1 MELEQYEKMAEAILF
16 AGGEPV
22 EQKTV
27 AAAMELDEEAAV
39 AVLESLQAKY
49 EKFASSIEVLRLDTQ
64 WQLCTRKEYE
74 QYIRSAFEIKRNIPL
89 SQAALEVLAVVA
101 YNQPVTRAFAEQV
114 RGEDYSGV
122 I

>member
-39 AVLESLQAKY
+39 TVLESLLTKY
-49 EKFASSIEVLRLDTQ
+49 EKFSSSIEVLRLDTQ
-64 WQLCTRKEYE
+64 WQLCTKKEYE
-74 QYIRSAFEIKRNIPL
+74 PYIRSAFEISATLRFLRRLWRCLRLWRTISP
-89 SQAALEVLAVVA
+89 
-101 YNQPVTRAFAEQV
+101 
-114 RGEDYSGV
+114 
-122 I
+122 

>member
-39 AVLESLQAKY
+39 TVLESLRRC
-49 EKFASSIEVLRLDTQ
+49 FALTPSGSFAPKKSTSRI
-64 WQLCTRKEYE
+64 
-74 QYIRSAFEIKRNIPL
+74 F
-89 SQAALEVLAVVA
+89 AAHLK
-101 YNQPVTRAFAEQV
+101 
-114 RGEDYSGV
+114 
-122 I
+122 

>member
-39 AVLESLQAKY
+39 TVLES
-49 EKFASSIEVLRLDTQ
+49 SR
-64 WQLCTRKEYE
+64 
-74 QYIRSAFEIKRNIPL
+74 
-89 SQAALEVLAVVA
+89 
-101 YNQPVTRAFAEQV
+101 
-114 RGEDYSGV
+114 
-122 I
+122 

>member
-39 AVLESLQAKY
+39 SVLESLQAKY
-49 EKFASSIEVLRLDTQ
+49 EKFESSIEVLRLDTQ

-74 QYIRSAFEIKRNIPL
+74 S
-89 SQAALEVLAVVA
+89 
-101 YNQPVTRAFAEQV
+101 
-114 RGEDYSGV
+114 
-122 I
+122 